1 MEMLTVIRLLA
12 FSAIAGC
19 VLAGCISPEEEVVM
33 DEPTVEGTY
42 VIAANT
48 KLRYDGNLEIG
59 VGNFWMAEY
68 VDERGDA
75 RRGVTAGLWL
85 VTLDGSLENQH
96 VRVGSGQE
104 LIYGAYRIRAVE
116 VDSADGAS
124 SVRLEISAGE

>member
-1 MEMLTVIRLLA
+1 MEILAFIRFAA

-19 VLAGCISPEEEVVM
+19 VLAGCVSPEEEVLM
-33 DEPTVEGTY
+33 DGPTTQGTY

-104 LIYGAYRIRAVE
+104 LIYGRYRIRAIE
-116 VDSADGAS
+116 VDSTDGSS
-124 SVRLEISAGE
+124 SVRLVISAEE